1 MGDNPSKYTKIILK
15 GYEMILKNH
24 NIAEINKLSAPMVKI
39 MNFQIGCDKS
49 GKNKK
54 KLSFSSALVNK
65 TVDKTTLSTCFIF
78 SQKIFNILKEHIVFS
93 THYTKQGKKN
103 SGEEVVSIRSVE
115 DSFKVC
121 TVFDC
126 VRCTLNS
133 VVIGSSIFQLKCT
146 IQAEN

>member
-1 MGDNPSKYTKIILK
+1 
-15 GYEMILKNH
+15 
-24 NIAEINKLSAPMVKI
+24 
-39 MNFQIGCDKS
+39 
-49 GKNKK
+49 
-54 KLSFSSALVNK
+54 
-65 TVDKTTLSTCFIF
+65 
-78 SQKIFNILKEHIVFS
+78 VFS

-115 DSFKVC
+115 DSFKVF